1 MPILKRLQEYFA
13 FTKNEQ
19 KVFLFLAL
27 VFLAGVAIKIYNA
40 YVIPPA
46 AKQFDYSL
54 TDSLFL
60 EHSAL
65 LLNDTAA
72 TAQRPAVHRNVNLN
86 TATKTELMMLPG
98 IGEATAERILLY
110 REEKGPFKSVNE
122 LKNVKGI
129 GEKKFGKLKMHIE
142 VQ

>member
-1 MPILKRLQEYFA
+1 MHIFKRLQEYFA

-46 AKQFDYSL
+46 ARQFDYAQ
-54 TDSLFL
+54 TDSLFI
-60 EHSAL
+60 ERSKI
-65 LLNDTAA
+65 LLNDSVAA
-72 TAQRPAVHRNVNLN
+72 AGGAIVHRSLNLN

-98 IGEATAERILLY
+98 IGDATAERILLY
-110 REEKGPFKSVNE
+110 REEKGSFKSANE
-122 LKNVKGI
+122 LKNIKGI
-129 GEKKFGKLKMHIE
+129 GEKKFEKLKPYIE